1 MKYLV
6 DYISIAKT
14 QNVFLWFILRLL
26 NLSAK
31 KLFSILKKHFL
42 IYAFISM
49 AAALI
54 VEEFLLSSWAY
65 PSV

>member
-1 MKYLV
+1 V

-31 KLFSILKKHFL
+31 KLFIIIKKHFL
-42 IYAFISM
+42 IHDFISM
-49 AAALI
+49 VAEFI
-54 VEEFLLSSWAY
+54 VEEFLLSPWAY